1 MDLDIVRGLN
11 RLRAFI
17 NNMEKDI
24 KNQRKEMVHD
34 YNRGYTA
41 MKRLIDKADSFS
53 KTVKDDSWLN
63 DLKGNE
69 KK

>member
-17 NNMEKDI
+17 NNMETDI

-41 MKRLIDKADSFS
+41 MERLINKTESFS

-63 DLKGNE
+63 DLKGHE